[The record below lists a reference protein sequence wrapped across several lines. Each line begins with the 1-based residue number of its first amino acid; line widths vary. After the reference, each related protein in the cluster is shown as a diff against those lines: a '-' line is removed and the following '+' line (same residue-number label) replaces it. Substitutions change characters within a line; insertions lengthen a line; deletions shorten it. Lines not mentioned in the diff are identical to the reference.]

1 VKIQG
6 PAIQTYNKCV
16 SGGSH
21 PLYIHKPVCT
31 VLRSKK
37 EEEGGGRESACALHI
52 TLSLSTLSL
61 SLSPVNYKLVW
72 ICMNVRYIVGPSLAN
87 KYNTTFD
94 NGSLGSP
101 IDEERSETR

>member
-37 EEEGGGRESACALHI
+37 EEGEGRESACALHI
-52 TLSLSTLSL
+52 TLSHSPLSFSL
-61 SLSPVNYKLVW
+61 RLITNSYGFV
-72 ICMNVRYIVGPSLAN
+72 
-87 KYNTTFD
+87 
-94 NGSLGSP
+94 
-101 IDEERSETR
+101 